1 MIFPFKNI
9 IQHKGGEKVLSTITS
24 HKEKIEL
31 KYDRLI
37 DITNFKS
44 LTNTNAIN
52 QKIAYGEFLNRISDP
67 MITNEKGNAGGFIGG
82 YVQNRRNKANVKSRS
97 IILID
102 IDEVPE
108 GVNVWENIEGF
119 TNFAIAMYST
129 HNHTKENPRYRVI
142 IPLHHDIEPDHYKE
156 VTRYLVD
163 ILQVWIDETSCEFER
178 HMHYPTCSNPDNY
191 EFYYQDFPFFN
202 ASFITKQHEEIKT
215 FKNNEKADPRTKQN
229 WIGAWTNIHSITDVL
244 DNFLSDK
251 YEPFRNNRYT
261 YVDGS
266 TKGGLIIYDGGL
278 HAHSNHSTDPIS
290 GKNVN
295 SFDLYRLH
303 KFSHLDNG
311 MEDMKDKPSYKA
323 MIEHCKKDEKVR
335 EYYEKHINFEVKING
350 SPVIDLKKELQGRY
364 FEELDR
370 LEQEWEANGKK
381 GRKPI
386 TISPARCSVILPEY
400 ISFILFD
407 LEENTR
413 LAMYL
418 PEEGIYTQNATVI
431 KRVISWLE
439 PKLNNTKAEEV
450 IYHLT
455 NTAEVKEKT
464 NSRYLIPVQNGVFN
478 LKTKTL
484 EPFTADYVFTT
495 KIATPYYENPVN
507 PVIDS
512 WDVVSWVKSIA
523 CGDLEIENLL
533 WQVMNDALNGNY
545 SRRKAIFL
553 IGEGNNGKGTFQ
565 ELIMNLIGIK
575 NIATLKVNEFDERF
589 RLSVLEGK
597 TAVIGDDVPA
607 NVYIDDSSNFNS
619 VVTGDMVSVEFKNR
633 PIYNTVFRCSVIQS
647 TNGMPKFK
655 NKTNG
660 TIRRIVIVPFKAD
673 FNGKAEN
680 FKIKDEYIKNEQ
692 VLQFVLYKAINMDF
706 EKFDIPKVS
715 LQELE
720 VFKQDNDPVL
730 DFKLSVFDEWGIQE
744 VPKYIVYGFYKNFC
758 HENGYK
764 HLADRQFHKQFKTYL
779 GDGWEDSQKKF
790 RYESLIKYVGDLDK
804 MNLGFGFPDKS
815 KPYKAYKNSSFKVV

>member
-1 MIFPFKNI
+1 M
-9 IQHKGGEKVLSTITS
+9 LSIRTS

-31 KYDRLI
+31 TYDRVM
-37 DITNFKS
+37 DIAEFTS
-44 LTNTNAIN
+44 LTKTSARN
-52 QKIAYGEFLNRISDP
+52 QNIAYGEFLKRIRNP
-67 MITNEKGNAGGFIGG
+67 RITTEKGSAGGFVGG
-82 YVQNRRNKANVKSRS
+82 YVHEKRNNSNVKSRS
-97 IILID
+97 MITID
-102 IDEVPE
+102 VDEVPQ
-108 GVNVWENIEGF
+108 GVNVWGNIEEF
-119 TNFAIAMYST
+119 TNFAVAMYTT
-129 HNHTKENPRYRVI
+129 HKHTTDKPRYRII
-142 IPLHHDIEPDHYKE
+142 IPLLYDIAPEYYKE
-156 VTRYLVD
+156 VTQYIVG
-163 ILQVWIDETSCEFER
+163 ILQVRIDETSYEFAR
-178 HMHYPTCSNPDNY
+178 HMHYPTCSDPNQY
-191 EFYYQDFPFFN
+191 EFYYQDCPFFD
-202 ASFITKQHEEIKT
+202 ASFLTKQQEEIQT
-215 FKNNEKADPRTKQN
+215 FQKKEKADPRNKQN
-229 WIGAWTNIHSITDVL
+229 WVGAWTNVYAVTDVL
-244 DNFLSDK
+244 HDFLSDT
-251 YEPFRNNRYT
+251 YELFRGNRYT

-266 TKGGLIIYDGGL
+266 TKGGLVVYDGDT

-303 KFSHLDNG
+303 TFGHLDIG
-311 MEDMKDKPSYKA
+311 TEEMKDKPSYQA
-323 MIEHCKKDEKVR
+323 MIAHCQKDEKVR
-335 EYYEKHINFEVKING
+335 AYYEQHIQLESERKH
-350 SPVIDLKKELQGRY
+350 SPGIDLQKELRDRY
-364 FEELDR
+364 VEELAR
-370 LEQEWEANGKK
+370 LEQDWEENGKK

-386 TISPARCSVILPEY
+386 TISPTRCAVILPEY
-400 ISFILFD
+400 IRFILFD

-413 LAMYL
+413 LAMYV
-418 PEEGIYTQNATVI
+418 PEEGIYTQNTTVI

-455 NTAEVKEKT
+455 NKAEVKEKT
-464 NSRYLIPVQNGVFN
+464 NSRYFIPVQNGVFH
-478 LKTKTL
+478 LKTKKL

-495 KIATPYYENPVN
+495 KIATPYIENPVN
-507 PVIDS
+507 SVIDG
-512 WDVVSWVKSIA
+512 WDVVSWIQSIA
-523 CGDLEIENLL
+523 CGDVEIENLL

-565 ELIMNLIGIK
+565 ELIMNLIGMK

-619 VVTGDMVSVEFKNR
+619 VVTGDMVSVEFKNK

-680 FKIKDEYIKNEQ
+680 FKIKDEYIKHKQ
-692 VLQFVLYKAINMDF
+692 VLQFVLYKAIHMDF
-706 EKFDIPKVS
+706 EAFDIPKVS

-720 VFKQDNDPVL
+720 IFKQDNDPVL
-730 DFKLSVFDEWGIQE
+730 DFKLTIFDEWGIQE
-744 VPKYIVYGFYKNFC
+744 VPMYIVYGFYKKFC
-758 HENGYK
+758 MDNGYK

-779 GDGWEDSQKKF
+779 GKEWEDSQKKF
-790 RYESLIKYVGDLDK
+790 HYESLIKYVGDLDK
-804 MNLGFGFPDKS
+804 MNLGFGFPDQS
-815 KPYKAYKNSSFKVV
+815 KPCKTYKKHTFKVV